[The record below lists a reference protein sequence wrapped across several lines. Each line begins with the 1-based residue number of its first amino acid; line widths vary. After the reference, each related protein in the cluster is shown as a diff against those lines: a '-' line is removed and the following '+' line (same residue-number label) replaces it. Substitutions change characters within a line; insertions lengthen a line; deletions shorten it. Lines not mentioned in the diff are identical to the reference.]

1 MAMSEATADEEV
13 GVDEMVG
20 VYRHDVHK
28 FRGRQH
34 GSGVGEFAGVRVNER
49 VPLGADAD
57 ASMLSRPR
65 GNPEQSVDNHATPHR
80 LSLVSGDRAVD
91 DPRLVANRRG
101 DIEWLVTPS
110 EPEVLHA
117 RWLTSTVAGAY
128 NETVYYPYT
137 SLQYHVLLA
146 GALLDNYREGYDL
159 EDLYLVATEPG
170 EFERWPGAAQD
181 SDVVEA
187 FRTVLWTPAFALHV
201 TGAPGGRPGVR
212 LGERAVRSFGDVWA
226 RLPVYPFDVGSGRR
240 WRVLD
245 AQLRRIRAWSTAL
258 AYIRDFTAAYKPHEP
273 SGDARRPS
281 RGEGP

>member
-1 MAMSEATADEEV
+1 MIAMSDAVEDVEV
-13 GVDEMVG
+13 GVEGMVG

-34 GSGVGEFAGVRVNER
+34 DSARGEFAGVAVNER

-65 GNPEQSVDNHATPHR
+65 GNPEQSVDNHATPDR
-80 LSLVSGDRAVD
+80 LSLVSGERAVD

-101 DIEWLVTPS
+101 DIEWLVTSSDPG
-110 EPEVLHA
+110 VLHA
-117 RWLTSTVAGAY
+117 RWLTSEVAGAY

-170 EFERWPGAAQD
+170 EFRRDPVAAQS
-181 SDVVEA
+181 SDVVEV
-187 FRTVLWTPAFALHV
+187 FRTVLWTPALALHV
-201 TGAPGGRPGVR
+201 TGAPDGRPGVR

-226 RLPVYPFDVGSGRR
+226 RLPAYPFDVGGGRR

-258 AYIRDFTAAYKPHEP
+258 AYIRDFTAAYEPHDP
-273 SGDARRPS
+273 PADARPS

>member
-1 MAMSEATADEEV
+1 MSDAVEDDEV
-13 GVDEMVG
+13 GVEEMVG

-34 GSGVGEFAGVRVNER
+34 DSGVGEFAGVSVNER

-91 DPRLVANRRG
+91 DPRLVANRRAG
-101 DIEWLVTPS
+101 IEELVTPS
-110 EPEVLHA
+110 DPEELHA
-117 RWLTSTVAGAY
+117 RWLTSTAAGAY
-128 NETVYYPYT
+128 NESVYYPYT

-146 GALLDNYREGYDL
+146 GALLDNYREGYEL
-159 EDLYLVATEPG
+159 EDLYLVATDPG
-170 EFERWPGAAQD
+170 EFRRDPVAAQD
-181 SDVVEA
+181 SDKVEA
-187 FRTVLWTPAFALHV
+187 FRTVLWTPAFALHL
-201 TGAPGGRPGVR
+201 TGDPDGRVGVR

-226 RLPVYPFDVGSGRR
+226 RLPAYPFDVGGGRR

-258 AYIRDFTAAYKPHEP
+258 AYITDFTAAYQPHDP
-273 SGDARRPS
+273 PADGRHPS
-281 RGEGP
+281 RGAGP